1 MPYSIDC
8 STILKPLR
16 ILPLTHFHQP
26 LCHFNIYSSQATS
39 STDIQCSFLEQKI
52 LKQLRECL
60 QSYRLTQPRQT
71 SLLIHQQL
79 QARCMWNQ
87 LLAYSLKIFWTSFI
101 LSFPAFFP
109 FMLRPLFLSCVFSIS
124 YSLLFPF
131 SLHSL
136 FHSIHM
142 GFCFASCWLSFLFC
156 ILLSFHS
163 RPLACNCLFIFWL
176 FKFFIWFLCILLST
190 VQPEKMC
197 DLCHTYLF
205 FVCCYSDLAVEPSLL
220 SSFMFW
226 MHARIYFDSLL
237 LSSVIK
243 IVLFIFYQQTTNTQ
257 FPLLFDC

>member
-1 MPYSIDC
+1 MPYSIEC

-60 QSYRLTQPRQT
+60 QSYRLTQPRQVPV
-71 SLLIHQQL
+71 LIHQQL

-87 LLAYSLKIFWTSFI
+87 LLAYFLKIFWTLFI
-101 LSFPAFFP
+101 LCFPGFFP
-109 FMLRPLFLSCVFSIS
+109 FLLRPLFLSCVFSIS

-156 ILLSFHS
+156 ILLPFHS
-163 RPLACNCLFIFWL
+163 RSLACNCFPFFGYLIFLFEWNNL
-176 FKFFIWFLCILLST
+176 K
-190 VQPEKMC
+190 
-197 DLCHTYLF
+197 
-205 FVCCYSDLAVEPSLL
+205 
-220 SSFMFW
+220 
-226 MHARIYFDSLL
+226 R
-237 LSSVIK
+237 
-243 IVLFIFYQQTTNTQ
+243 
-257 FPLLFDC
+257 